1 MTAGVHVPGTHS
13 VSTTGYVEFSLLA
26 PTAQRLGTSRL
37 NRLGHAT
44 IKTSKLGRSGS
55 YEVQAEFIPVVR
67 GYARSTAQLSVTT
80 GPAAVTSFRVSA
92 PHFFGA
98 PGTPLTI
105 TVTALDAQRQR
116 VPSYTGS
123 IALVSPTDRAAT
135 IVPRV
140 YTFTTADQGAH
151 TFVNGLT
158 FHKGGAEVFK
168 VHQVSNTRIRGGAT
182 FGIE

>member
-1 MTAGVHVPGTHS
+1 
-13 VSTTGYVEFSLLA
+13 VSTTGFVEFFLLA
-26 PTAQRLGTSRL
+26 PTAQRLGASQL
-37 NRLGHAT
+37 DRLGHAT
-44 IKTSKLGRSGS
+44 IRTSKLGRSGS
-55 YEVQAEFIPVVR
+55 FEVQAEFIPVVR
-67 GYARSTAQLSVTT
+67 GYARSTAELTVTT
-80 GPAAVTSFRVSA
+80 GPAAVTSFVIGA
-92 PHFFGA
+92 PHYFGA

-105 TVTALDAQRQR
+105 TVTALDAQRRR
-116 VPSYTGS
+116 VPSFTGS
-123 IALVSPTDRAAT
+123 IAMVSPTDRAAT

-140 YTFTTADQGAH
+140 YAFTTADQGAH